1 MNEEAHPTPD
11 VPAPPPQPET
21 PSSEGIS
28 AVEALTGV
36 ILSPKETFPRIV
48 ERRWAFALVPLALF
62 LATTLLGSFLFVSRV
77 DMKQFVKDQIRQNR
91 FASQMS
97 EQQIED
103 AADKA
108 AARPKWVQPVIGGVS
123 MVVVILVLAAIFW
136 LVMLAFGSEI
146 TFPRSFQ
153 ATAWA
158 LLPSFLTGLIFIVL
172 MFVKDPNTLDVK
184 NPIATNVAAFLN
196 RETTAKPLYVL
207 IQSVDLI
214 KIWILALLSI
224 GLAAAGRTRIGKAAT
239 VVVSLYVL
247 WVLLLVGF
255 AFIF

>member
-1 MNEEAHPTPD
+1 MNEVTNSTPD
-11 VPAPPPQPET
+11 VHIPPQQEG
-21 PSSEGIS
+21 PSAEGIS
-28 AVEALTGV
+28 AVEALSGV
-36 ILSPKETFPRIV
+36 ILSPKETFPKIV
-48 ERRWAFALVPLALF
+48 DRRWGFALVPLALF
-62 LATTLLGSFLFVSRV
+62 LATTLLGSYLFVSRV

-103 AADKA
+103 AADQA
-108 AARPKWVQPVIGGVS
+108 AARPKWVQPAIGGIS
-123 MVVVILVLAAIFW
+123 MVVVILILAAIFW

-146 TFPRSFQ
+146 TFPRTFQ

-158 LLPSFLTGLIFIVL
+158 MLPSFLTGLIFIVL
-172 MFVKDPNTLDVK
+172 LFIKDPSTLDVK
-184 NPIATNVAAFLN
+184 NPIATNVAALLD
-196 RETTAKPLYVL
+196 RGTVAKPLYVL
-207 IQSVDLI
+207 IQSVDLF

-224 GLAAAGRTRIGKAAT
+224 GLAAAGRTRVGKAAA
-239 VVVSLYVL
+239 VVVGLYIL